1 MADQMFAPQLIRATE
16 ATVAPVLVLGGAIA
30 LYLAETP
37 APGGETANIL
47 TFFASILGA
56 SGVVGF
62 AVRQFFIGWN
72 KRADERAAR
81 LAAELLEQRE
91 EDRAER
97 LKWREDQAR
106 IYAMYES
113 QLDRMTRLYEYER
126 DRAEKITHQWVGKQ
140 TIVNQPQIE
149 PSTPPGTAPAR

>member
-1 MADQMFAPQLIRATE
+1 MMLLSATHMDKAPMAI
-16 ATVAPVLVLGGAIA
+16 VAPTLTVGGAI
-30 LYLAETP
+30 LLFLAETP

-72 KRADERAAR
+72 KRADERATA
-81 LAAELLEQRE
+81 LAAELMEQRE
-91 EDRAER
+91 EDRRER
-97 LKWREDQAR
+97 VQWREDQTR
-106 IYAMYES
+106 IYAMYEA

-140 TIVNQPQIE
+140 TIVNQPQMESVE
-149 PSTPPGTAPAR
+149 PPKP